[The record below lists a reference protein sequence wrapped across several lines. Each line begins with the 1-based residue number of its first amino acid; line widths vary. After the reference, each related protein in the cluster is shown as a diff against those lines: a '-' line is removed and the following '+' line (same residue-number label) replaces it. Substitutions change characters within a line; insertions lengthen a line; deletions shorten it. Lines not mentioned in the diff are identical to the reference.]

1 MSAQAPVK
9 NRMLRTAL
17 LSAGIVVW
25 QIYELASATEA
36 PSQSVLTLHYILL
49 ALGAISLAG
58 ALIVYLRAD

>member
-1 MSAQAPVK
+1 MSARAPVK
-9 NRMLRTAL
+9 SRMLRTAL

-25 QIYELASATEA
+25 QIYELVSATEA

-58 ALIVYLRAD
+58 SLIVYLRAD

>member
-1 MSAQAPVK
+1 MSSRAPVK
-9 NRMLRTAL
+9 SRMLRTAL

-25 QIYELASATEA
+25 QIYELVSATEA

-58 ALIVYLRAD
+58 SLIVYLRAD